1 MPLPAWM
8 KSRLTPQP
16 GNPQPDTWK
25 GKPLPERN
33 RAFTQLHYRLY
44 DRRTGN
50 LLSFGSTNS
59 LTNIGADILRTQ
71 QDHPNAQVYAVEYDG
86 PAYTD

>member
-1 MPLPAWM
+1 MSLLAWL
-8 KSRLTPQP
+8 KSRRAPQP
-16 GNPQPDTWK
+16 SNRHTDMWK

-50 LLSFGSTNS
+50 LLGYGSTNS

-71 QDHPNAQVYAVEYDG
+71 QNHPNAQVYAVEYDG

>member
-1 MPLPAWM
+1 MPLPAWL

-16 GNPQPDTWK
+16 SNRQPDTWN

-33 RAFTQLHYRLY
+33 RAYTQIHYRLY
-44 DRRTGN
+44 DRHTGN
-50 LLSFGSTNS
+50 LLDVGSTNS
-59 LTNIGADILRTQ
+59 LTNISDNILRTQ
-71 QDHPNAQVYAVEYDG
+71 QNHPNAQVYAVEYDG